1 MENNLWVLSQKTY
14 SGEAFLEKAGLS
26 RSTLSILHNRGYSS
40 RDSVLEFLKPSLLD
54 LHSPF
59 LFKDMEVILQR
70 LAGARA
76 DQEKILIYG
85 DYDADG
91 VTGTALLYK
100 GLTSLGYQVVVHI
113 PSREEGYGLHSEAI
127 EKASHNNVS
136 LMITVDCGISAVQET
151 AFAKTLDID
160 MIITDHH
167 EPPDELPCAV
177 GILNPKIADSG
188 YPFPHLAGVGVAFK
202 LLQAL
207 YARLGYSEAAF
218 GTENDYLDLVALGTI
233 ADIVPL
239 VGENRI
245 LVKNGLTVME
255 NTRHSGIR
263 AMLEECGLLGKKLKA
278 GQISFI
284 VAPRINA
291 AGRMDTARLALN
303 LLLEETYDDAL
314 EMARELSKEN
324 NQRQL
329 TEKELLCDAERILA
343 EDPIPN
349 VIVLS
354 SPNWH
359 HGVIGIVASRL
370 VERYKRPVFLIA
382 EEGDTGKG
390 SARGISDYHVL
401 DELKKQADTLSKFG
415 GHKQAAGFTLPV
427 DQIPQLRE
435 GLNNSFLELGIIFKE
450 RFQIDSIISWDEL
463 NLQLLEELEQMAP
476 FGAGN
481 PAPVLRTDGLVVQNV
496 SVVGKGREHLKMT
509 LAAAKLKREAMAF
522 KKGQEFDLVKNID
535 MIDIIY
541 NLELNSYGNVETIQ
555 AVIKDFRPS
564 GVKAEQEIACTSEGY
579 SETELAFSGNL
590 KDFKT
595 AAPEE
600 KIPAPRLSRK
610 ILADFYR
617 NLKSVMDERGF
628 IWWEP
633 SAEKPEMQLNIMKI
647 FEELGIISWYGGT
660 GPYLFK
666 LNNIEK
672 TYLQT
677 SLRFRVWSE

>member
-70 LAGARA
+70 LAKART

-100 GLTSLGYQVVVHI
+100 GLISLGYQVVVHI

-127 EKASHNNVS
+127 EKASQNNVS
-136 LMITVDCGISAVQET
+136 LIITVDCGISAVQEIT
-151 AFAKTLDID
+151 FAKTCGIDI
-160 MIITDHH
+160 IVTDHH

-218 GTENDYLDLVALGTI
+218 GSENDYLDLVALGTI

-303 LLLEETYDDAL
+303 LLLEETYGDAL

-324 NQRQL
+324 NLRQL

-343 EDPIPN
+343 EGPIPN

-401 DELKKQADTLSKFG
+401 DELKNKRTL
-415 GHKQAAGFTLPV
+415 
-427 DQIPQLRE
+427 
-435 GLNNSFLELGIIFKE
+435 
-450 RFQIDSIISWDEL
+450 
-463 NLQLLEELEQMAP
+463 
-476 FGAGN
+476 
-481 PAPVLRTDGLVVQNV
+481 
-496 SVVGKGREHLKMT
+496 
-509 LAAAKLKREAMAF
+509 
-522 KKGQEFDLVKNID
+522 
-535 MIDIIY
+535 
-541 NLELNSYGNVETIQ
+541 
-555 AVIKDFRPS
+555 
-564 GVKAEQEIACTSEGY
+564 
-579 SETELAFSGNL
+579 
-590 KDFKT
+590 
-595 AAPEE
+595 
-600 KIPAPRLSRK
+600 
-610 ILADFYR
+610 
-617 NLKSVMDERGF
+617 
-628 IWWEP
+628 
-633 SAEKPEMQLNIMKI
+633 
-647 FEELGIISWYGGT
+647 
-660 GPYLFK
+660 
-666 LNNIEK
+666 
-672 TYLQT
+672 
-677 SLRFRVWSE
+677 